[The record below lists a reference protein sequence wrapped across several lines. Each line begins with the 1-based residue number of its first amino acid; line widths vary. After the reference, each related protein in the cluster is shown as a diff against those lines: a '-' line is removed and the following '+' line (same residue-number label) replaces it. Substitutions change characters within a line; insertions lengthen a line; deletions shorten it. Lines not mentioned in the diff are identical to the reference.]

1 MYLVIDPLLKKAFD
15 PGVTSYLLRN
25 LYSSLEISCAKV
37 LITTIVHMQLNSKRL
52 LKQNFH
58 IFLEV
63 TVFLNIVSQ
72 KENKQQNKKKYSNS
86 DCNVLI

>member
-1 MYLVIDPLLKKAFD
+1 
-15 PGVTSYLLRN
+15 
-25 LYSSLEISCAKV
+25 
-37 LITTIVHMQLNSKRL
+37 MQLNSKRL

-72 KENKQQNKKKYSNS
+72 KEKSSSKIKKKYSN
-86 DCNVLI
+86 